1 MAPAADDNPREDPAQ
16 DPRPEPTTSTGP
28 VPTSTGSLPTVT
40 GSIPTI
46 TGAIPVLEDPADH
59 ELAHLPDEEQLS
71 RTRAK
76 VTVMVIVVLTTL
88 SAIGPL
94 ATDMYIPAF
103 PEVAGELGTTASRMQ
118 LTITAFFLGTA
129 SGQIVAGPLSDRMG
143 RRGPLLIGIIL
154 CLLAS
159 IGCAMAPSV
168 EVLLVLRVLQG
179 IGGGFGMVLGRAVL
193 IDMTDG
199 PELFRI
205 MNIMQGVGGVAPI
218 VAPLLGGIILV
229 FGQWREIFVVIAAM
243 SLISLIGV
251 LFLIPESLPVS
262 RRHSGGFR
270 TFLRNCR
277 TLLGRRIFVAYML
290 VNAFSAFALMAYV
303 SASSFVVQE
312 MLGFSSSE
320 YSVSFAINS
329 MGMMAMS
336 LLSARLTRTIHPRRL
351 IRVGLIVVSLASFS
365 LLIGS
370 LFLDTPAWIVL
381 PAFFFT
387 VAPQGMI
394 FGNGGALASDQAR
407 EFAGTG
413 SAMLGLGFSFAA
425 SIAAPLVGVAGTHS
439 SLPMAIA
446 MVCGV
451 MISGAFFIMA
461 GRGSGADTGRMPGE
475 A

>member
-1 MAPAADDNPREDPAQ
+1 MSRADDAPHEEPS
-16 DPRPEPTTSTGP
+16 PTT
-28 VPTSTGSLPTVT
+28 GSMPTVTGGIPTIT

-46 TGAIPVLEDPADH
+46 TGALPVLEDEADH
-59 ELAHLPDEEQLS
+59 DLAHLPDEEALS
-71 RTRAK
+71 RTRGK
-76 VTVMVIVVLTTL
+76 VTAIVIVVLTTL

-103 PEVAGELGTTASRMQ
+103 PDVAAELSSTASRMQ

-129 SGQIVAGPLSDRMG
+129 SGQVVAGPLSDRMG
-143 RRGPLLIGIIL
+143 RRPPLLFGIIL

-159 IGCAMAPSV
+159 VGCALAPSV
-168 EVLLVLRVLQG
+168 DVLLVLRVLQG

-205 MNIMQGVGGVAPI
+205 MNVMQGVGGVAPI

-229 FGQWREIFVVIAAM
+229 VGQWREIFLVIAAM
-243 SLISLIGV
+243 SLISLLGV
-251 LFLIPESLPVS
+251 LFLIPESLPAS

-270 TFLRNCR
+270 TFLRNVR
-277 TLLGRRIFVAYML
+277 SLLRRHIFVAYML

-312 MLGFSSSE
+312 MLGFTSTE

-329 MGMMAMS
+329 MGMMSMS
-336 LLSARLTRTIHPRRL
+336 LLSARLTRTIHPRKL

-413 SAMLGLGFSFAA
+413 SAMLGLGFSFSA
-425 SIAAPLVGVAGTHS
+425 SVAAPLVGLAGTHS

-446 MVCGV
+446 MVVGCL
-451 MISGAFFIMA
+451 ISATFFVLA
-461 GRGSGADTGRMPGE
+461 GRGSGGDTGRLPG
-475 A
+475 AA

>member
-1 MAPAADDNPREDPAQ
+1 MSRADDTPHV
-16 DPRPEPTTSTGP
+16 EPT
-28 VPTSTGSLPTVT
+28 PTTGSLPTVT
-40 GSIPTI
+40 GGIPTI

-59 ELAHLPDEEQLS
+59 ELAQLPTEDELR
-71 RTRAK
+71 RTRGK
-76 VTVMVIVVLTTL
+76 VTAMVIVVLTTL

-103 PEVAGELGTTASRMQ
+103 PEVASELETTASRMQ

-129 SGQIVAGPLSDRMG
+129 SGQIVAGPLSDRLG
-143 RRGPLLIGIIL
+143 RRGPLLIGIVL

-159 IGCAMAPSV
+159 IGCAYAVNV
-168 EVLLVLRVLQG
+168 EMLLVMRVLQG

-205 MNIMQGVGGVAPI
+205 MNVMQGVGGIAPI
-218 VAPLLGGIILV
+218 VAPLLGGLILIV
-229 FGQWREIFVVIAAM
+229 GQWREIFLVIAAM
-243 SLISLIGV
+243 SLISLLGV
-251 LFLIPESLPVS
+251 IFLIPESLPLS

-277 TLLGRRIFVAYML
+277 TLLRRRIFVAYML

-312 MLGFSSSE
+312 MLGFSSTE

-329 MGMMAMS
+329 MGMMALS
-336 LLSARLTRTIHPRRL
+336 LLSARLTRTIHPRAL
-351 IRVGLIVVSLASFS
+351 IRVGLIVVSLANFA

-413 SAMLGLGFSFAA
+413 SAMLGLGFSFSA
-425 SIAAPLVGVAGTHS
+425 SIAAPLVGIAGTHS

-446 MVCGV
+446 MVVGSL
-451 MISGAFFIMA
+451 ISATFFVLA
-461 GRGSGADTGRMPGE
+461 GRGSGTGNPHTIT

>member
-1 MAPAADDNPREDPAQ
+1 MAPAADDIPREDPAQ

-28 VPTSTGSLPTVT
+28 VPTSTGSVPTIT

-229 FGQWREIFVVIAAM
+229 FGQWREIFVVIAVM
-243 SLISLIGV
+243 SLISLLGV

-446 MVCGV
+446 MVVGCL
-451 MISGAFFIMA
+451 ISATFFVLA
-461 GRGSGADTGRMPGE
+461 GRGSGADDGRLPG
-475 A
+475 AA